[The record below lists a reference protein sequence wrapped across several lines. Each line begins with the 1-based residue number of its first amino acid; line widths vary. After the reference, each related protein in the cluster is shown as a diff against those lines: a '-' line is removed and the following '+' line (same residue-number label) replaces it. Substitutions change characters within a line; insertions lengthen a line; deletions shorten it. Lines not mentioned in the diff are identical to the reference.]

1 MKTEQ
6 AQVTEVVEVM
16 QSESDEQVEVVEDTR
31 TTQEI
36 IESVEQS
43 TFDLQAYMTERAEM
57 AKELEALKQQ
67 AEINA
72 RNALELNLKQD
83 GLEMFTDLFYETD
96 RIKQVEMFRK
106 GINEFL
112 LTKSY
117 VPAEQARQEQ
127 YDVAIQKGDVKGA
140 IASKFSKL
148 LGK

>member
-6 AQVTEVVEVM
+6 AQVTEVVET
-16 QSESDEQVEVVEDTR
+16 ESVEQVEVVE
-31 TTQEI
+31 TTQEMI
-36 IESVEQS
+36 DSVEQS
-43 TFDLQAYMTERAEM
+43 TFDYEKYIAERDAM
-57 AKELEALKQQ
+57 QSELEALRKQS
-67 AEINA
+67 EINA